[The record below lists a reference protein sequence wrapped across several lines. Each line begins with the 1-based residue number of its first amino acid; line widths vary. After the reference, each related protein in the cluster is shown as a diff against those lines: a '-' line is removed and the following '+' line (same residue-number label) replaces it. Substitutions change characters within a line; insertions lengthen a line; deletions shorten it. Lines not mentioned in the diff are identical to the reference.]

1 MSENNI
7 SCLFGMLI
15 KYGTTSTKTLAK
27 IASKLAKR
35 CPRLDGRMFDGM
47 DIRTALQ
54 FVQLSREWVH
64 ARMGVT
70 GLRMWNEL
78 QGVECIAFE
87 QMPPQKQQITIS
99 RSFLREICEQE
110 PLERIVAEFASMC
123 AEKLRGQRSVCRE
136 VRSYIYTDRHRD
148 DRLQRYE
155 TGFVTLPEPFCMNR
169 AHLSRRYTTD

>member
-1 MSENNI
+1 MS
-7 SCLFGMLI
+7 C
-15 KYGTTSTKTLAK
+15 
-27 IASKLAKR
+27 R
-35 CPRLDGRMFDGM
+35 
-47 DIRTALQ
+47 
-54 FVQLSREWVH
+54 
-64 ARMGVT
+64 
-70 GLRMWNEL
+70 
-78 QGVECIAFE
+78 GVECIAFE